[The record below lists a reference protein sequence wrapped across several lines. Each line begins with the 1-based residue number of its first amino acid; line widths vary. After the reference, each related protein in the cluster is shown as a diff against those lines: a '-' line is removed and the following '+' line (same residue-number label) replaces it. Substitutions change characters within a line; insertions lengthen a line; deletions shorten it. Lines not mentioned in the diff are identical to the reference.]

1 MKKTLPFRLWLYF
14 RQGWTTYFAFVF
26 AAINTLTVTY
36 FLAIENYP
44 FLIQIFPSFMLYI
57 LTVASIGLPLLV
69 VVGYVHFKRSPAYRS
84 EADIGIESNPH
95 ERRMLVNSE
104 TMLGM
109 TSQLLNLM
117 IKISEEQKLSES
129 EKKSILKIQDDLSK
143 YMKKQTTATTGA
155 TIFNQ
160 NNEKSLK

>member
-44 FLIQIFPSFMLYI
+44 FLSQVFPSFILYI

-69 VVGYVHFKRSPAYRS
+69 VVGYVHFKKSPAYRS
-84 EADIGIESNPH
+84 EADIS
-95 ERRMLVNSE
+95 
-104 TMLGM
+104 
-109 TSQLLNLM
+109 
-117 IKISEEQKLSES
+117 
-129 EKKSILKIQDDLSK
+129 
-143 YMKKQTTATTGA
+143 Y
-155 TIFNQ
+155 
-160 NNEKSLK
+160 